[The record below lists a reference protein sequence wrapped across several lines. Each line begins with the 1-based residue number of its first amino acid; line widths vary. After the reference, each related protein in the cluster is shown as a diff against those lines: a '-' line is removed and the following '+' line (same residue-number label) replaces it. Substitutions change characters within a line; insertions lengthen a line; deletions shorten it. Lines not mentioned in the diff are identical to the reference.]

1 MRFIAGSLVAAFWLT
16 TAALALPAHAQSE
29 TREFKPVVGQ
39 EGKDV
44 IWVPTPQALVER
56 MLEMAKTTRND
67 YVVDLG
73 SGDGR
78 TVITAAKKYGV
89 QALGIE
95 YNADMVELSKRS
107 AEKEGVADR
116 ARFIQGDIFQTDFSK
131 ATVLTLYLLPNL
143 NLKLR
148 PTILNMKPGT
158 RVVSHAFTMDDWQPD
173 QIESVE
179 GRTAYLWIVPAKVE
193 GTWRWGGSREH
204 ELTLQQHFQQV
215 EGLVRVSGK
224 TAQFRNARLQ
234 GDRISFSIIEYS
246 GMGNVQHDY
255 TGRVAGD
262 TMEGSV
268 KRSDGGGEEKWTAK
282 RSARAASGP
291 RPDAVAQRVH

>member
-1 MRFIAGSLVAAFWLT
+1 METGMQLSWQNPRKQIAATILTLAAAIAPIAAHT
-16 TAALALPAHAQSE
+16 QTAK
-29 TREFKPVVGQ
+29 EFEPVVGQ

-44 IWVPTPQALVER
+44 IWVPTPQSLVER
-56 MLEMAKTTRND
+56 MLEMAKTTPKD

-95 YNADMVELSKRS
+95 YNADMVVLSKRN
-107 AEKEGVADR
+107 AQKEGVADR
-116 ARFIQGDIFQTDFSK
+116 AQFIQGDIFQTDFSK

-173 QIESVE
+173 EIDSKE

-193 GTWRWGGSREH
+193 GTWRWGKH
-204 ELTLQQHFQQV
+204 ELLLQQHFQQV
-215 EGLVRVSGK
+215 EGLVKADSRL
-224 TAQFRNARLQ
+224 AQFRNARLH
-234 GDRISFSIIEYS
+234 GDRISFSVIEYS

-255 TGRVAGD
+255 TGRVNGD
-262 TMEGSV
+262 TMEGAV

-282 RSARAASGP
+282 R
-291 RPDAVAQRVH
+291 VAKGR

>member
-1 MRFIAGSLVAAFWLT
+1 MEMFMQQALQLRRVIAGVVIAAT
-16 TAALALPAHAQSE
+16 ALALAGTAHAQ
-29 TREFKPVVGQ
+29 TKKEFEPVVGQ

-44 IWVPTPQALVER
+44 IWVPTPQTLVEK
-56 MLEMAKTTRND
+56 MLEMAKTTPKD

-95 YNADMVELSKRS
+95 YNADMVALSKRN
-107 AEKEGVADR
+107 AEKEGVTDR
-116 ARFIQGDIFQTDFSK
+116 AQFLQGDIFQTDFSK
-131 ATVLTLYLLPNL
+131 ATVLTLYLLPTL
-143 NLKLR
+143 NVKLR

-173 QIESVE
+173 QIDTSE

-193 GTWRWGGSREH
+193 GTWHWGKH

-215 EGLVRVSGK
+215 EGLIRADSKV
-224 TAQFRNARLQ
+224 AQFRNARLH
-234 GDRISFSIIEYS
+234 GDRLSFSVIEYS

-255 TGRVAGD
+255 AGRVSGD
-262 TMEGSV
+262 TVEGTV
-268 KRSDGGGEEKWTAK
+268 RRSDGGGEEKWTAK
-282 RSARAASGP
+282 RTP
-291 RPDAVAQRVH
+291 K

>member
-1 MRFIAGSLVAAFWLT
+1 MQSRWQHTRKLVAALILGMAAAAAPNAPYAQ
-16 TAALALPAHAQSE
+16 TAK
-29 TREFKPVVGQ
+29 EFEPVVGQ

-44 IWVPTPQALVER
+44 IWVPTPQSLVER
-56 MLEMAKTTRND
+56 MLEMAKTTSKD

-95 YNADMVELSKRS
+95 YNADMVTLSKRN
-107 AEKEGVADR
+107 AEKAGVADR
-116 ARFIQGDIFQTDFSK
+116 AQFIQADIFQTDFSK

-148 PTILNMKPGT
+148 PTILDMKPGT

-173 QIESVE
+173 EIDSKE

-193 GTWRWGGSREH
+193 GTWRWGKH
-204 ELTLQQHFQQV
+204 ELQLRQHFQQV
-215 EGLVRVSGK
+215 EGLVKADNRV
-224 TAQFRNARLQ
+224 AQFRNARLQ
-234 GDRISFSIIEYS
+234 GDRISFSVIEYS

-255 TGRVAGD
+255 TGRVNGD
-262 TMEGSV
+262 AMEGAV
-268 KRSDGGGEEKWTAK
+268 RRSDGGGEQKWTASRIAK
-282 RSARAASGP
+282 
-291 RPDAVAQRVH
+291 

>member
-1 MRFIAGSLVAAFWLT
+1 METGMQLSWQNPRKQIAATILTLAAAIAPIAAHSQ
-16 TAALALPAHAQSE
+16 TAK
-29 TREFKPVVGQ
+29 EFEPVVGQ

-44 IWVPTPQALVER
+44 IWVPTPQSLVER
-56 MLEMAKTTRND
+56 MLEMAKTTPKD

-95 YNADMVELSKRS
+95 YNADMVVLSKRN
-107 AEKEGVADR
+107 AQKEGVADR
-116 ARFIQGDIFQTDFSK
+116 AQFIQGDIFQTDFSK

-173 QIESVE
+173 EIDSKE

-193 GTWRWGGSREH
+193 GTWRWGKH
-204 ELTLQQHFQQV
+204 ELLLQQHFQQV
-215 EGLVRVSGK
+215 EGLVKADSRL
-224 TAQFRNARLQ
+224 AQFRNARLH
-234 GDRISFSIIEYS
+234 GDRISFSVIEYS

-255 TGRVAGD
+255 TGRVNGE
-262 TMEGSV
+262 TMEGAV
-268 KRSDGGGEEKWTAK
+268 KRSDGAGEEKWTAK
-282 RSARAASGP
+282 R
-291 RPDAVAQRVH
+291 VAKGR